1 MNPENYGLIEMV
13 LFFGLI
19 LAILFRQLH
28 SVKRSMREDARK
40 AEAKK
45 NDAHQENAA

>member
-1 MNPENYGLIEMV
+1 MSPENYGLIEMV

-19 LAILFRQLH
+19 LAILFWQLY

-45 NDAHQENAA
+45 NDAKQDNAA